1 MATTIRSSPGAT
13 LVYRSNAPSTHRT
26 FALSHPSPSSRAK
39 IESMSFDSHSEL
51 PPHLLALAHLTQWH
65 SEAHHQPLEVR
76 FTVHNTELDSV
87 NCAVTGSLGT
97 PPPVDYAR
105 SATVAVYEMTRAGNF
120 EGSYKVRV
128 NSSPGGQTIVKQM
141 PLSSTPE
148 HETDHTEAPAPDS
161 ASTVSNNGLRLR
173 SALLARGHNSGYSP
187 AEVAAEEKQR
197 GFTFTPELKFYRAL
211 VRNGV
216 VAEVAGQNVIAST
229 PQADFGASTLD
240 SAPWKAPEK
249 TDGTVQAVLN
259 HALWIE
265 IANSPTHLYAIDLA
279 PGAQGTVGQVIA
291 RRRGEASVPVQVALS
306 LADFVTGEL
315 VGQDAGSNSPDPA
328 AAVAPRAATGASTLA
343 QTIAWVGTVEPV
355 ALPGFLGWTLA
366 PTEARYRTVLAKIDP
381 ESATEPETA
390 AAEEPAKSDEAPALA
405 DEPTPTNSSE
415 PVITPAAPVVI
426 KSTTTS
432 ENASS
437 LFTTPDADEPASE
450 PTATP
455 EPGTSPE
462 AEALPAPSAQEQDES
477 TASPLSRAASAYAAA
492 AFSTDLPVT
501 NDEKTPDIR
510 DIDPGVARVPASPE
524 QKNIA
529 NTIGTLAFGTPEER
543 KEYQTTDT
551 DAVPSIA
558 ARAKKVSLAAE
569 STEPQQPVDET
580 EQKQDDRSLRSALRK
595 FFIGD

>member
-1 MATTIRSSPGAT
+1 
-13 LVYRSNAPSTHRT
+13 
-26 FALSHPSPSSRAK
+26 
-39 IESMSFDSHSEL
+39 MSFDSHSEL

-65 SEAHHQPLEVR
+65 SEAHQQPLEVR

-87 NCAVTGSLGT
+87 TYAVTGSLGT
-97 PPPVDYAR
+97 APPADYAR
-105 SATVAVYEMTRAGNF
+105 SATVAIYEMARAGNF
-120 EGSYKVRV
+120 EGSYNVRI
-128 NSSPGGQTIVKQM
+128 NSSPSGQTIVKQM
-141 PLSSTPE
+141 PLSSASE

-259 HALWIE
+259 HTLWIE

-315 VGQDAGSNSPDPA
+315 VGQDAGSNSPAPA
-328 AAVAPRAATGASTLA
+328 AAVAPRVAPGASTLA

-366 PTEARYRTVLAKIDP
+366 PTEARYRAVLAEIDP
-381 ESATEPETA
+381 ESAAEPETA

-405 DEPTPTNSSE
+405 DEPTPAPTNSSE
-415 PVITPAAPVVI
+415 PVIAPAAPVVI

-437 LFTTPDADEPASE
+437 LFTTPDADESASE

-492 AFSTDLPVT
+492 AFPTDLPVT

-569 STEPQQPVDET
+569 STEPQQPMDET

>member
-1 MATTIRSSPGAT
+1 MPTT
-13 LVYRSNAPSTHRT
+13 APTT
-26 FALSHPSPSSRAK
+26 EQDETPQPSAP
-39 IESMSFDSHSEL
+39 
-51 PPHLLALAHLTQWH
+51 TQ
-65 SEAHHQPLEVR
+65 S
-76 FTVHNTELDSV
+76 
-87 NCAVTGSLGT
+87 
-97 PPPVDYAR
+97 
-105 SATVAVYEMTRAGNF
+105 
-120 EGSYKVRV
+120 
-128 NSSPGGQTIVKQM
+128 
-141 PLSSTPE
+141 
-148 HETDHTEAPAPDS
+148 
-161 ASTVSNNGLRLR
+161 VSNNGLQLR

-259 HALWIE
+259 HTLWIE
-265 IANSPTHLYAIDLA
+265 IASSPTHLYAIDLA

-291 RRRGEASVPVQVALS
+291 RRRGEASVPVRVALS
-306 LADFVTGEL
+306 LADFVTGDL
-315 VGQDAGSNSPDPA
+315 VGQDAGSGS
-328 AAVAPRAATGASTLA
+328 
-343 QTIAWVGTVEPV
+343 
-355 ALPGFLGWTLA
+355 
-366 PTEARYRTVLAKIDP
+366 
-381 ESATEPETA
+381 
-390 AAEEPAKSDEAPALA
+390 PALA

-415 PVITPAAPVVI
+415 PVIAPAAPVVI

-437 LFTTPDADEPASE
+437 LFTTPDADESASE

-462 AEALPAPSAQEQDES
+462 AEALPAPSAQEQDEAAS
-477 TASPLSRAASAYAAA
+477 SPLSRAASAYAAA
-492 AFSTDLPVT
+492 AFPNDLPVT
-501 NDEKTPDIR
+501 TGEKAQDIR

-543 KEYQTTDT
+543 KEYQSTDT

-558 ARAKKVSLAAE
+558 ARAKKVSLASAQAE
-569 STEPQQPVDET
+569 PPQPAEEN
-580 EQKQDDRSLRSALRK
+580 EQKQDDRSLRSALLK

>member
-1 MATTIRSSPGAT
+1 M
-13 LVYRSNAPSTHRT
+13 NH
-26 FALSHPSPSSRAK
+26 AK
-39 IESMSFDSHSEL
+39 IETMSFDPHSEL
-51 PPHLLALAHLTQWH
+51 PPHLLALSHLTQWYSNSH
-65 SEAHHQPLEVR
+65 QQPLDFR
-76 FTVHNTELDSV
+76 FTVHGTTVEAPV
-87 NCAVTGSLGT
+87 ATITGALGT
-97 PPPVDYAR
+97 SAPTDFAQA
-105 SATVAVYEMTRAGNF
+105 ATVAAFELAQAGHF
-120 EGSYKVRV
+120 KGSYTVRI
-128 NSSPGGQTIVKQM
+128 NTSPGGQAIVKQM
-141 PLSSTPE
+141 PTAAPATE
-148 HETDHTEAPAPDS
+148 QDEAPQPSAPTQS
-161 ASTVSNNGLRLR
+161 VSNNGLQLR

-216 VAEVAGQNVIAST
+216 VAEVAGQSVIAST

-259 HALWIE
+259 HTLWIE
-265 IANSPTHLYAIDLA
+265 IASSPTHLYAIDLA

-291 RRRGEASVPVQVALS
+291 RRRGEASVPVRVALS

-315 VGQDAGSNSPDPA
+315 VGQDAGSSSPTPA
-328 AAVAPRAATGASTLA
+328 AAVAPKVAPGASTLA
-343 QTIAWVGTVEPV
+343 QTIAWVGTVEPL

-366 PTEARYRTVLAKIDP
+366 PTEARYRAVLVEIDP
-381 ESATEPETA
+381 DSAAEPETA
-390 AAEEPAKSDEAPALA
+390 PAEEPVERNEAPALA
-405 DEPTPTNSSE
+405 DEPTPTPANSSE
-415 PVITPAAPVVI
+415 PVIAPAAPVVI

-437 LFTTPDADEPASE
+437 LFTTPGADEPAPESV
-450 PTATP
+450 ATP
-455 EPGTSPE
+455 ESDTEPE
-462 AEALPAPSAQEQDES
+462 AETLPAPSAQEQDEAAS
-477 TASPLSRAASAYAAA
+477 SPLSRAASAYAAA
-492 AFSTDLPVT
+492 AFPNDLPVT
-501 NDEKTPDIR
+501 TGEKAQDIR

-543 KEYQTTDT
+543 KEYQSTDT
-551 DAVPSIA
+551 GTVPSIA
-558 ARAKKVSLAAE
+558 ARAKKVSLASAQA
-569 STEPQQPVDET
+569 EPQQPAEEN

>member
-1 MATTIRSSPGAT
+1 
-13 LVYRSNAPSTHRT
+13 
-26 FALSHPSPSSRAK
+26 
-39 IESMSFDSHSEL
+39 MSFDSHSEL

-65 SEAHHQPLEVR
+65 SEAHQQPLEVR
-76 FTVHNTELDSV
+76 FTVHNTTLDSV
-87 NCAVTGSLGT
+87 ACAITGSLGA
-97 PPPVDYAR
+97 PPPADYAR
-105 SATVAVYEMTRAGNF
+105 SATVAIYELARSGTF
-120 EGSYKVRV
+120 EGSYNVRI
-128 NSSPGGQTIVKQM
+128 NSSPGGQVIVKQM
-141 PLSSTPE
+141 PLSPTSE
-148 HETDHTEAPAPDS
+148 HETEHIDTPVEDS
-161 ASTVSNNGLRLR
+161 GATVSNNGLRLR

-187 AEVAAEEKQR
+187 TEVTAEEKQR

-259 HALWIE
+259 HTLWLE
-265 IANSPTHLYAIDLA
+265 IANSPTHLYALDLA

-291 RRRGEASVPVQVALS
+291 RKRGEASVPVQVALS
-306 LADFVTGEL
+306 LADFVTGNL
-315 VGQDAGSNSPDPA
+315 VGQDAGSSSPVPA
-328 AAVAPRAATGASTLA
+328 ATPAPQASARTSTLA
-343 QTIAWVGTVEPV
+343 QTIAWVGTVEPI

-366 PTEARYRTVLAKIDP
+366 PTEARYRTVLAEIDP
-381 ESATEPETA
+381 ESAA
-390 AAEEPAKSDEAPALA
+390 EPASGALEESTENTVEAALTPESDS
-405 DEPTPTNSSE
+405 DQTSVSE
-415 PVITPAAPVVI
+415 PVIAPAAPVVI

-432 ENASS
+432 DNASS
-437 LFTTPDADEPASE
+437 LFTTEGSAADSEPTQIPDPADEP
-450 PTATP
+450 
-455 EPGTSPE
+455 
-462 AEALPAPSAQEQDES
+462 LPASPAEVPSLQEES
-477 TASPLSRAASAYAAA
+477 GDDVHPSEKPADDDTPSPLSRAASAYAAA
-492 AFSTDLPVT
+492 AFPNDLPVT
-501 NDEKTPDIR
+501 TGEKAQDIR

-543 KEYQTTDT
+543 KEYQSTDT

-558 ARAKKVSLAAE
+558 ARAKKVSLASAQV
-569 STEPQQPVDET
+569 EPQPPAEED

>member
-1 MATTIRSSPGAT
+1 
-13 LVYRSNAPSTHRT
+13 
-26 FALSHPSPSSRAK
+26 
-39 IESMSFDSHSEL
+39 MSFDSHSEL

-65 SEAHHQPLEVR
+65 SEAHQQPLEVR
-76 FTVHNTELDSV
+76 FTVHNTSLDSIT
-87 NCAVTGSLGT
+87 CAVTGSLGAL
-97 PPPVDYAR
+97 PPADYAR
-105 SATVAVYEMTRAGNF
+105 SATVAAYEVARTGNF
-120 EGSYKVRV
+120 EGSYNVRI

-141 PLSSTPE
+141 PLSPASE
-148 HETDHTEAPAPDS
+148 HETDHIEASAPDS

-259 HALWIE
+259 HSLWLE
-265 IANSPTHLYAIDLA
+265 IANSPSHLYAIDLA

-291 RRRGEASVPVQVALS
+291 RKRGDASVPVQVALS
-306 LADFVTGEL
+306 LADFVTGNL
-315 VGQDAGSNSPDPA
+315 VGQDAGSSSPVPA
-328 AAVAPRAATGASTLA
+328 ATPAPQASTGTSTLA
-343 QTIAWVGTVEPV
+343 QTIAWVGTVEPI

-366 PTEARYRTVLAKIDP
+366 PTEARYRAVLAEVDP
-381 ESATEPETA
+381 ESAAEPEPA
-390 AAEEPAKSDEAPALA
+390 VAPGPAKGDEAPASEA
-405 DEPTPTNSSE
+405 VPTPAQMDDSE
-415 PVITPAAPVVI
+415 PVIAPAAPVVI

-432 ENASS
+432 ENASN
-437 LFTTPDADEPASE
+437 LFATQEADEPA
-450 PTATP
+450 
-455 EPGTSPE
+455 
-462 AEALPAPSAQEQDES
+462 PAPSATPDSEASPVPSAEEQGEAGVRTDGEPAAPTADGQGSTDEGAS
-477 TASPLSRAASAYAAA
+477 SPLSRAASAYAAA
-492 AFSTDLPVT
+492 AFPNDLPVT
-501 NDEKTPDIR
+501 TGEKAQDIR

-543 KEYQTTDT
+543 KEYQSTDT

-558 ARAKKVSLAAE
+558 ARAKKVSLASAQV
-569 STEPQQPVDET
+569 EPQPPIEED

>member
-1 MATTIRSSPGAT
+1 S
-13 LVYRSNAPSTHRT
+13 
-26 FALSHPSPSSRAK
+26 
-39 IESMSFDSHSEL
+39 
-51 PPHLLALAHLTQWH
+51 LLALSHLTQWYSDSH
-65 SEAHHQPLEVR
+65 QQPLDFR
-76 FTVHNTELDSV
+76 FTVHGTTVEAPV
-87 NCAVTGSLGT
+87 ATITGALGT
-97 PPPVDYAR
+97 RAPADFAQA
-105 SATVAVYEMTRAGNF
+105 ATVAAFELAQAGHF
-120 EGSYKVRV
+120 KGSYTVRI
-128 NSSPGGQTIVKQM
+128 NASPGGQAIVKQM
-141 PLSSTPE
+141 PTA
-148 HETDHTEAPAPDS
+148 APATEQDEAFQPS
-161 ASTVSNNGLRLR
+161 APTQSVSNNGLQLR

-211 VRNGV
+211 VRNGII
-216 VAEVAGQNVIAST
+216 AEVAGQNVIAST

-240 SAPWKAPEK
+240 PAPWKAPEK

-259 HALWIE
+259 HTLWIE
-265 IANSPTHLYAIDLA
+265 IASSPTHLYAIDLA

-315 VGQDAGSNSPDPA
+315 VGQDAGGSSSAPA
-328 AAVAPRAATGASTLA
+328 AAAAPKATAGASALA

-366 PTEARYRTVLAKIDP
+366 PTEARYRAVLAEIDP
-381 ESATEPETA
+381 DSVAEPETA
-390 AAEEPAKSDEAPALA
+390 AAEEPVENHEVPALA
-405 DEPTPTNSSE
+405 DEPTPTPANSSE
-415 PVITPAAPVVI
+415 PVIAPAAPVVI

-437 LFTTPDADEPASE
+437 LFTTPGADEPTPESV
-450 PTATP
+450 ATP
-455 EPGTSPE
+455 E
-462 AEALPAPSAQEQDES
+462 AETLPASSAQEQDEAAS
-477 TASPLSRAASAYAAA
+477 SPLSQAASAYAAA
-492 AFSTDLPVT
+492 AFPNDLPVT
-501 NDEKTPDIR
+501 TGEKAQDIR

-543 KEYQTTDT
+543 KEYQSTDT

-558 ARAKKVSLAAE
+558 ARARKVSLASAQA
-569 STEPQQPVDET
+569 EPQQPVDEA

>member
-1 MATTIRSSPGAT
+1 
-13 LVYRSNAPSTHRT
+13 
-26 FALSHPSPSSRAK
+26 
-39 IESMSFDSHSEL
+39 MSFDSHSEL
-51 PPHLLALAHLTQWH
+51 PPHLLALSHLTQWYSDSH
-65 SEAHHQPLEVR
+65 QQPLDFR
-76 FTVHNTELDSV
+76 FTVHGTTVEAPV
-87 NCAVTGSLGT
+87 ATITGALGT
-97 PPPVDYAR
+97 RAPADFAQA
-105 SATVAVYEMTRAGNF
+105 ATVAAFELAQAGHF
-120 EGSYKVRV
+120 KGSYTVRI
-128 NSSPGGQTIVKQM
+128 NASPGGQAIVKQM
-141 PLSSTPE
+141 PTA
-148 HETDHTEAPAPDS
+148 APATEQDEAFQPS
-161 ASTVSNNGLRLR
+161 APTQSVSNNGLQLR

-216 VAEVAGQNVIAST
+216 IAEVAGQNVIAST

-240 SAPWKAPEK
+240 PAPWKAPEK

-259 HALWIE
+259 HTLWIE
-265 IANSPTHLYAIDLA
+265 IASSPTHLYAIDLA

-315 VGQDAGSNSPDPA
+315 VGQDAGGSSSAPA
-328 AAVAPRAATGASTLA
+328 AAAAPKATAGASALA

-366 PTEARYRTVLAKIDP
+366 PTEARYRAVLAEIDP
-381 ESATEPETA
+381 DSVAEPETA
-390 AAEEPAKSDEAPALA
+390 AAEEPVENHEVPALA
-405 DEPTPTNSSE
+405 DEPTPTPANSSE
-415 PVITPAAPVVI
+415 PVIAPAAPVVI

-437 LFTTPDADEPASE
+437 LFTTPGADEPTPESV
-450 PTATP
+450 ATP
-455 EPGTSPE
+455 E
-462 AEALPAPSAQEQDES
+462 AETLPASSAQEQDEAAS
-477 TASPLSRAASAYAAA
+477 SPLSQAASAYAAA
-492 AFSTDLPVT
+492 AFPNDLPVT
-501 NDEKTPDIR
+501 TGEKAQDIR

-543 KEYQTTDT
+543 KEYQSTDT

-558 ARAKKVSLAAE
+558 AGLGRCRWRPRRPSLSSLWTRLSRSRTTAVCV
-569 STEPQQPVDET
+569 QPCASSLSVT
-580 EQKQDDRSLRSALRK
+580 SLPIRS
-595 FFIGD
+595 

>member
-1 MATTIRSSPGAT
+1 M
-13 LVYRSNAPSTHRT
+13 NH
-26 FALSHPSPSSRAK
+26 AK

-51 PPHLLALAHLTQWH
+51 PPHLLALSHLTQWYSNSH
-65 SEAHHQPLEVR
+65 QQPLDFR
-76 FTVHNTELDSV
+76 FTVHGTTVEAPV
-87 NCAVTGSLGT
+87 ATITGTLGT
-97 PPPVDYAR
+97 SAPADFAQA
-105 SATVAVYEMTRAGNF
+105 ATVAAFELAQAGHF
-120 EGSYKVRV
+120 KGSYTVRI
-128 NSSPGGQTIVKQM
+128 NTSPGGQAIVKQM
-141 PLSSTPE
+141 PTV
-148 HETDHTEAPAPDS
+148 APATEQEVPPQPS
-161 ASTVSNNGLRLR
+161 APTQSVSNNGLRLR

-259 HALWIE
+259 QTLWIE
-265 IANSPTHLYAIDLA
+265 IASSPTHLYAIDLA

-291 RRRGEASVPVQVALS
+291 RRRGEASVPTQVALS
-306 LADFVTGEL
+306 LADFVTGDL
-315 VGQDAGSNSPDPA
+315 VGQDAGSSSSAPA
-328 AAVAPRAATGASTLA
+328 AAATPKATTGASALA

-366 PTEARYRTVLAKIDP
+366 PTEARYRAVLAEIDP
-381 ESATEPETA
+381 DSAAEPESA
-390 AAEEPAKSDEAPALA
+390 AAEEPVESNEAPALA
-405 DEPTPTNSSE
+405 DEPTPAPADSSE
-415 PVITPAAPVVI
+415 PVIAPAAPVVI

-437 LFTTPDADEPASE
+437 LFTTPGADEPAPESV
-450 PTATP
+450 ATLASDT
-455 EPGTSPE
+455 GPE
-462 AEALPAPSAQEQDES
+462 AETLPEPSAQEQDEAAS
-477 TASPLSRAASAYAAA
+477 SPLSRAASTYAAA
-492 AFSTDLPVT
+492 AFPNDLTVT
-501 NDEKTPDIR
+501 TGEKAQDIR

-543 KEYQTTDT
+543 KEYQSTDT

-558 ARAKKVSLAAE
+558 ARAKKVSLASAQA
-569 STEPQQPVDET
+569 EPQQPAEEN

>member
-1 MATTIRSSPGAT
+1 
-13 LVYRSNAPSTHRT
+13 
-26 FALSHPSPSSRAK
+26 
-39 IESMSFDSHSEL
+39 MSFDSHPEL
-51 PPHLLALAHLTQWH
+51 PPHLLALSHLTQWYSNSH
-65 SEAHHQPLEVR
+65 QQPLDFR
-76 FTVHNTELDSV
+76 FTVHGTTVE
-87 NCAVTGSLGT
+87 APVTTITGALGASA
-97 PPPVDYAR
+97 PADFAQA
-105 SATVAVYEMTRAGNF
+105 ATVAAFELAQAGHF
-120 EGSYKVRV
+120 KGSYTVGI
-128 NSSPGGQTIVKQM
+128 NTSPGGQAIVKQM
-141 PLSSTPE
+141 PTAAPATE
-148 HETDHTEAPAPDS
+148 QDEAPRSSAPTQS
-161 ASTVSNNGLRLR
+161 VSHNGLQLR

-259 HALWIE
+259 HTLWIE
-265 IANSPTHLYAIDLA
+265 IASSPTHLYAIDLA

-306 LADFVTGEL
+306 LANFVTGEL

-462 AEALPAPSAQEQDES
+462 AEALPALSAQEQDES
-477 TASPLSRAASAYAAA
+477 TASPLSRAASSYAAA